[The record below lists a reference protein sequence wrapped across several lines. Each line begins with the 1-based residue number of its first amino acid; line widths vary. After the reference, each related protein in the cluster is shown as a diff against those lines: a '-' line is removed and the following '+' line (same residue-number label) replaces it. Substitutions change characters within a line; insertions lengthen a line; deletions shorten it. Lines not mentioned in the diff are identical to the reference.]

1 MKDKLYD
8 LMRYLSVYGGS
19 VAGGVVGAFIGA
31 AILLILFKVH
41 L

>member
-8 LMRYLSVYGGS
+8 IVHYLSIYGGS
-19 VAGGVVGAFIGA
+19 IAGGVVGAFIGA
-31 AILLILFKVH
+31 AILLILFKVR